1 MYLIDTYDVIVVGA
15 GHAGCEAALA
25 AARMGCRT
33 LLTTISL
40 DNVAMMPCNPAVG
53 GPGKSH
59 LVKEIDALG
68 GEMGIAADA
77 TAVQM
82 RMLNRGKG
90 PAVYALRAQSD
101 KGAYHR
107 YMKNVVE
114 NTENLDLKQVQVMD
128 IIVEDG
134 KCVGI
139 TTELDEE
146 YRAKAVILCTG
157 TYLDSMIIIGDTM
170 YSGGP
175 NGMRPSV
182 GLSANLKKHGLE
194 ILRFKTGTPSRVD
207 RRSLHMDK
215 MELEEGDPE
224 NHAFSFMSERKDRNK
239 RNCWLTYTN
248 EKTHEIIRENIMR
261 APKYAG
267 KIHGIGARYCPSI
280 EDKVVRFADKDRH
293 QLFVEPEGLDTT
305 EMYVQGMST
314 SMPIDVQYAF
324 LRTIPG
330 FEDVKMMRPAYAIE
344 YDLLDPL
351 QLYPTLEV
359 IKLPG
364 LYSAGQSNG
373 TSGYEEAAAQ
383 GLVAGINAALKI
395 QGKDPFI
402 LARHEAYIGSLVDDL
417 VTKGADEPY
426 RMMTSRSEYRLILR
440 QDNADLR
447 LTEKGHSIGLVGEER
462 YARFLERKKKY
473 EEAMDYIR
481 TQRFTPKEEINRA
494 LESMGTAPLTTGTG
508 ADQIL
513 KRPEMTYRKMMEILG
528 CPSFDEEAVEEM
540 EITVKYEG
548 YIARQEAAVRK
559 AARMENE
566 KLPLD
571 MDYLSLDGIST
582 EARQKMDKIRP
593 LSLGAG
599 GENPRC
605 FPSGYIG
612 ADGVCEAAQRKERRG
627 IKKVKN
633 KNGRPCFGNEEYDF
647 PGGYYFCLNRFF
659 QRMGT
664 MLYLKLETVSAC
676 RRKFLHH
683 CLKYMN

>member
-114 NTENLDLKQVQVMD
+114 NTDNLDLKQVQVMD

-513 KRPEMTYRKMMEILG
+513 KRPEMTYRKMMEMLG
-528 CPSFDEEAVEEM
+528 CPAFDEEAVEEM

-593 LSLGAG
+593 LSLGQAARIPG
-599 GENPRC
+599 VSP
-605 FPSGYIG
+605 
-612 ADGVCEAAQRKERRG
+612 ADISVLMVYVKQRKG
-627 IKKVKN
+627 KK
-633 KNGRPCFGNEEYDF
+633 
-647 PGGYYFCLNRFF
+647 
-659 QRMGT
+659 
-664 MLYLKLETVSAC
+664 SAE
-676 RRKFLHH
+676 
-683 CLKYMN
+683 

>member
-462 YARFLERKKKY
+462 YARFLDRKKKY

-513 KRPEMTYRKMMEILG
+513 KRPEMTYRKMMEMLG
-528 CPSFDEEAVEEM
+528 CPAFDEEAVEEM

-566 KLPLD
+566 KLPPD

-582 EARQKMDKIRP
+582 EAKQKMDKIRP
-593 LSLGAG
+593 LSLGQAARIPG
-599 GENPRC
+599 VSP
-605 FPSGYIG
+605 
-612 ADGVCEAAQRKERRG
+612 ADISVLMVYVKQRKG
-627 IKKVKN
+627 KK
-633 KNGRPCFGNEEYDF
+633 GAE
-647 PGGYYFCLNRFF
+647 
-659 QRMGT
+659 
-664 MLYLKLETVSAC
+664 
-676 RRKFLHH
+676 
-683 CLKYMN
+683 

>member
-40 DNVAMMPCNPAVG
+40 DNVAMMPCNPAIG

-157 TYLDSMIIIGDTM
+157 TYMDSMIIIGDTM

-473 EEAMDYIR
+473 KEAMDYIR

-513 KRPEMTYRKMMEILG
+513 KRPEMTYRKMMETLG

-566 KLPLD
+566 KLPPD

-593 LSLGAG
+593 LSLGQAARIPG
-599 GENPRC
+599 VSP
-605 FPSGYIG
+605 
-612 ADGVCEAAQRKERRG
+612 ADISVLMVYVKQRKG
-627 IKKVKN
+627 KK
-633 KNGRPCFGNEEYDF
+633 GAE
-647 PGGYYFCLNRFF
+647 
-659 QRMGT
+659 
-664 MLYLKLETVSAC
+664 
-676 RRKFLHH
+676 
-683 CLKYMN
+683 

>member
-114 NTENLDLKQVQVMD
+114 NTDNLDLKQVQVMD

-134 KCVGI
+134 KCVGM

-402 LARHEAYIGSLVDDL
+402 PARHEAYIGSLVDDL

-513 KRPEMTYRKMMEILG
+513 KRPEMTYRKMMEALG

-566 KLPLD
+566 KLPPD

-593 LSLGAG
+593 LSLGQAARIPG
-599 GENPRC
+599 VSP
-605 FPSGYIG
+605 
-612 ADGVCEAAQRKERRG
+612 ADISVLMVYVKQRKG
-627 IKKVKN
+627 KK
-633 KNGRPCFGNEEYDF
+633 GAE
-647 PGGYYFCLNRFF
+647 
-659 QRMGT
+659 
-664 MLYLKLETVSAC
+664 
-676 RRKFLHH
+676 
-683 CLKYMN
+683 

>member
-40 DNVAMMPCNPAVG
+40 DNVAMMPCNPAIG

-114 NTENLDLKQVQVMD
+114 NTDNLDLKQVQVMD

-139 TTELDEE
+139 NTELDEE

-215 MELEEGDPE
+215 MELEEGYPE
-224 NHAFSFMSERKDRNK
+224 NLAFSFMSERKDRNK

-417 VTKGADEPY
+417 VIKGADEPY

-513 KRPEMTYRKMMEILG
+513 KRPEMTYRKMMEMLG
-528 CPSFDEEAVEEM
+528 CPAFDEEAVEEM

-582 EARQKMDKIRP
+582 EAKQKMDKIRP
-593 LSLGAG
+593 LSLGQAARIPG
-599 GENPRC
+599 VSP
-605 FPSGYIG
+605 
-612 ADGVCEAAQRKERRG
+612 ADISVLMVYVKQRKG
-627 IKKVKN
+627 KK
-633 KNGRPCFGNEEYDF
+633 GAE
-647 PGGYYFCLNRFF
+647 
-659 QRMGT
+659 
-664 MLYLKLETVSAC
+664 
-676 RRKFLHH
+676 
-683 CLKYMN
+683 

>member
-1 MYLIDTYDVIVVGA
+1 MYLIDTYDVIVIGA

-593 LSLGAG
+593 LSLGQAARIPG
-599 GENPRC
+599 VSP
-605 FPSGYIG
+605 
-612 ADGVCEAAQRKERRG
+612 ADISVLMVYVKQRKG
-627 IKKVKN
+627 KK
-633 KNGRPCFGNEEYDF
+633 GAE
-647 PGGYYFCLNRFF
+647 
-659 QRMGT
+659 
-664 MLYLKLETVSAC
+664 
-676 RRKFLHH
+676 
-683 CLKYMN
+683 

>member
-1 MYLIDTYDVIVVGA
+1 MYLIDTYDVIVIGA

-114 NTENLDLKQVQVMD
+114 NTDNLDLKQVQVMD

-207 RRSLHMDK
+207 RRSLHLDK

-417 VTKGADEPY
+417 VIKGADEPY

-513 KRPEMTYRKMMEILG
+513 KRPEMTYRKMMEALG

-593 LSLGAG
+593 LSLGQAARIPG
-599 GENPRC
+599 VSP
-605 FPSGYIG
+605 
-612 ADGVCEAAQRKERRG
+612 ADISVLMVYVKQRKG
-627 IKKVKN
+627 KK
-633 KNGRPCFGNEEYDF
+633 GAE
-647 PGGYYFCLNRFF
+647 
-659 QRMGT
+659 
-664 MLYLKLETVSAC
+664 
-676 RRKFLHH
+676 
-683 CLKYMN
+683 

>member
-571 MDYLSLDGIST
+571 MDYLSLYGIST

-593 LSLGAG
+593 LSLGQAARIPG
-599 GENPRC
+599 VSP
-605 FPSGYIG
+605 
-612 ADGVCEAAQRKERRG
+612 ADISVLMVYVKQRKG
-627 IKKVKN
+627 KK
-633 KNGRPCFGNEEYDF
+633 GAE
-647 PGGYYFCLNRFF
+647 
-659 QRMGT
+659 
-664 MLYLKLETVSAC
+664 
-676 RRKFLHH
+676 
-683 CLKYMN
+683 

>member
-1 MYLIDTYDVIVVGA
+1 MYFIDTYDVIVIGA

-114 NTENLDLKQVQVMD
+114 NTNNLDLKQVQVMD

-139 TTELDEE
+139 NTELDEE

-481 TQRFTPKEEINRA
+481 IQRFTPKEEINQA

-513 KRPEMTYRKMMEILG
+513 KRPEMTYRKMMEMLG
-528 CPSFDEEAVEEM
+528 CPAFDEEAVEEM

-582 EARQKMDKIRP
+582 EAKQKMDKIRP
-593 LSLGAG
+593 LSLGQAARIPG
-599 GENPRC
+599 VSP
-605 FPSGYIG
+605 
-612 ADGVCEAAQRKERRG
+612 ADISVLMVYVKQRKG
-627 IKKVKN
+627 KK
-633 KNGRPCFGNEEYDF
+633 GAE
-647 PGGYYFCLNRFF
+647 
-659 QRMGT
+659 
-664 MLYLKLETVSAC
+664 
-676 RRKFLHH
+676 
-683 CLKYMN
+683 

>member
-139 TTELDEE
+139 ATELDEE

-513 KRPEMTYRKMMEILG
+513 KRPEMTYRKMMEMLG
-528 CPSFDEEAVEEM
+528 CPAFDEEAVEEM

-593 LSLGAG
+593 LSLGQAARIPG
-599 GENPRC
+599 VSP
-605 FPSGYIG
+605 
-612 ADGVCEAAQRKERRG
+612 ADISVLMVYVKQRKG
-627 IKKVKN
+627 KK
-633 KNGRPCFGNEEYDF
+633 GAE
-647 PGGYYFCLNRFF
+647 
-659 QRMGT
+659 
-664 MLYLKLETVSAC
+664 
-676 RRKFLHH
+676 
-683 CLKYMN
+683 

>member
-440 QDNADLR
+440 QDNTDLR

-513 KRPEMTYRKMMEILG
+513 KRPEMTYRKMMETLG

-593 LSLGAG
+593 LSLGQAARIPG
-599 GENPRC
+599 VSP
-605 FPSGYIG
+605 
-612 ADGVCEAAQRKERRG
+612 ADISVLMVYVKQRKG
-627 IKKVKN
+627 KK
-633 KNGRPCFGNEEYDF
+633 
-647 PGGYYFCLNRFF
+647 
-659 QRMGT
+659 
-664 MLYLKLETVSAC
+664 SAE
-676 RRKFLHH
+676 
-683 CLKYMN
+683 

>member
-1 MYLIDTYDVIVVGA
+1 MYFIDTYDVIVIGA

-114 NTENLDLKQVQVMD
+114 NTNNLDLKQVQVMD

-139 TTELDEE
+139 NTELDEE

-481 TQRFTPKEEINRA
+481 TQRFTPKEEINQA

-513 KRPEMTYRKMMEILG
+513 KRPEMTYRKMMEMLG
-528 CPSFDEEAVEEM
+528 CPAFDEEAVEEM

-559 AARMENE
+559 AARMETKNF
-566 KLPLD
+566 PLIWTTCPLTVFPQKQNRKWIKSG
-571 MDYLSLDGIST
+571 LSLWG
-582 EARQKMDKIRP
+582 RQREFQVFLRRIY
-593 LSLGAG
+593 
-599 GENPRC
+599 RC
-605 FPSGYIG
+605 
-612 ADGVCEAAQRKERRG
+612 
-627 IKKVKN
+627 
-633 KNGRPCFGNEEYDF
+633 
-647 PGGYYFCLNRFF
+647 
-659 QRMGT
+659 
-664 MLYLKLETVSAC
+664 
-676 RRKFLHH
+676 
-683 CLKYMN
+683 

>member
-114 NTENLDLKQVQVMD
+114 NTDNLALKQVQVMD

-139 TTELDEE
+139 NTELDEE

-395 QGKDPFI
+395 QGGEPFI
-402 LARHEAYIGSLVDDL
+402 LGRHEAYIGSLVDDL

-481 TQRFTPKEEINRA
+481 TQRFTPKEEINQA

-513 KRPEMTYRKMMEILG
+513 KRPEMTYRKMMETLG
-528 CPSFDEEAVEEM
+528 CPAFDEEAVEEM

-566 KLPLD
+566 KLPPD

-593 LSLGAG
+593 LSLGQAARIPG
-599 GENPRC
+599 VSP
-605 FPSGYIG
+605 
-612 ADGVCEAAQRKERRG
+612 ADISVLMVYVKQRKG
-627 IKKVKN
+627 KK
-633 KNGRPCFGNEEYDF
+633 GAE
-647 PGGYYFCLNRFF
+647 
-659 QRMGT
+659 
-664 MLYLKLETVSAC
+664 
-676 RRKFLHH
+676 
-683 CLKYMN
+683 

>member
-40 DNVAMMPCNPAVG
+40 DNVAMMPCNPAIG

-114 NTENLDLKQVQVMD
+114 NTDNLDLKQVQVMD

-134 KCVGI
+134 KCVGM

-513 KRPEMTYRKMMEILG
+513 KRPEMTYRKMMEMLG
-528 CPSFDEEAVEEM
+528 CPAFDEEAVEEM

-593 LSLGAG
+593 LSLGQAARIPG
-599 GENPRC
+599 VSP
-605 FPSGYIG
+605 
-612 ADGVCEAAQRKERRG
+612 ADISVLMVYVKQRKG
-627 IKKVKN
+627 KK
-633 KNGRPCFGNEEYDF
+633 GEE
-647 PGGYYFCLNRFF
+647 
-659 QRMGT
+659 
-664 MLYLKLETVSAC
+664 
-676 RRKFLHH
+676 
-683 CLKYMN
+683 

>member
-128 IIVEDG
+128 IIVEAG
-134 KCVGI
+134 KCVGM

-481 TQRFTPKEEINRA
+481 TQRFTPKEEINQA

-513 KRPEMTYRKMMEILG
+513 KRPEMTYRKMMEALG
-528 CPSFDEEAVEEM
+528 CPAFDEEAVEEM

-593 LSLGAG
+593 FSLGQAARIPG
-599 GENPRC
+599 VSP
-605 FPSGYIG
+605 
-612 ADGVCEAAQRKERRG
+612 ADISVLMVHVKQRKG
-627 IKKVKN
+627 KK
-633 KNGRPCFGNEEYDF
+633 GAE
-647 PGGYYFCLNRFF
+647 
-659 QRMGT
+659 
-664 MLYLKLETVSAC
+664 
-676 RRKFLHH
+676 
-683 CLKYMN
+683 

>member
-128 IIVEDG
+128 IIVEAG
-134 KCVGI
+134 KCVGM

-157 TYLDSMIIIGDTM
+157 TYLDSIIIIGDTM

-513 KRPEMTYRKMMEILG
+513 KRPEMTYRKMMETLG

-540 EITVKYEG
+540 EITVMYEG

-593 LSLGAG
+593 LSLGQAARIPG
-599 GENPRC
+599 VSP
-605 FPSGYIG
+605 
-612 ADGVCEAAQRKERRG
+612 ADISVLMVHVKQRKG
-627 IKKVKN
+627 KK
-633 KNGRPCFGNEEYDF
+633 GAE
-647 PGGYYFCLNRFF
+647 
-659 QRMGT
+659 
-664 MLYLKLETVSAC
+664 
-676 RRKFLHH
+676 
-683 CLKYMN
+683 

>member
-40 DNVAMMPCNPAVG
+40 DNVAMMPCNPAIG

-207 RRSLHMDK
+207 RRSLHLEG

-248 EKTHEIIRENIMR
+248 EKTHDIIRENIMR

-481 TQRFTPKEEINRA
+481 TQRFTPKEEINQA

-513 KRPEMTYRKMMEILG
+513 KRPEMTYWKMMEMLG
-528 CPSFDEEAVEEM
+528 CPAFDEEAVEEM

-582 EARQKMDKIRP
+582 EAKQKMDKIRP
-593 LSLGAG
+593 LSLGQAARIPG
-599 GENPRC
+599 VSP
-605 FPSGYIG
+605 
-612 ADGVCEAAQRKERRG
+612 ADISVLMVYVKQRKG
-627 IKKVKN
+627 KK
-633 KNGRPCFGNEEYDF
+633 GAE
-647 PGGYYFCLNRFF
+647 
-659 QRMGT
+659 
-664 MLYLKLETVSAC
+664 
-676 RRKFLHH
+676 
-683 CLKYMN
+683 

>member
-40 DNVAMMPCNPAVG
+40 DNVAMMPCNPAIG

-114 NTENLDLKQVQVMD
+114 NTDNLDLKQVQVMD

-157 TYLDSMIIIGDTM
+157 TYLESMIIIGDTM

-175 NGMRPSV
+175 NGMRSSV

-207 RRSLHMDK
+207 RRSLHLEG

-383 GLVAGINAALKI
+383 GLVAGINAALKM
-395 QGKDPFI
+395 QGGEPFI
-402 LARHEAYIGSLVDDL
+402 LGRHEAYIGSLVDDL

-481 TQRFTPKEEINRA
+481 TQRFTPKEEINQA

-513 KRPEMTYRKMMEILG
+513 KRPEMTYRKMMEMLG
-528 CPSFDEEAVEEM
+528 CPAFDEEAVEEM

-566 KLPLD
+566 KLPPD

-593 LSLGAG
+593 LSLGQAARIPG
-599 GENPRC
+599 VSP
-605 FPSGYIG
+605 
-612 ADGVCEAAQRKERRG
+612 ADISVLMVYVKQRKG
-627 IKKVKN
+627 KK
-633 KNGRPCFGNEEYDF
+633 GAE
-647 PGGYYFCLNRFF
+647 
-659 QRMGT
+659 
-664 MLYLKLETVSAC
+664 
-676 RRKFLHH
+676 
-683 CLKYMN
+683 

>member
-40 DNVAMMPCNPAVG
+40 DNVAMMPCNPAIG

-207 RRSLHMDK
+207 RWSLHMDK

-473 EEAMDYIR
+473 KEAMDYIR
-481 TQRFTPKEEINRA
+481 TQRFTPKEEINQA

-513 KRPEMTYRKMMEILG
+513 KRPEMTYRKMMEMLG
-528 CPSFDEEAVEEM
+528 CPAFDEEAVEEM

-566 KLPLD
+566 KLPPD

-593 LSLGAG
+593 LSLGQAARIPG
-599 GENPRC
+599 VSP
-605 FPSGYIG
+605 
-612 ADGVCEAAQRKERRG
+612 ADISVLMVYVKQRKG
-627 IKKVKN
+627 KK
-633 KNGRPCFGNEEYDF
+633 GAE
-647 PGGYYFCLNRFF
+647 
-659 QRMGT
+659 
-664 MLYLKLETVSAC
+664 
-676 RRKFLHH
+676 
-683 CLKYMN
+683 

>member
-40 DNVAMMPCNPAVG
+40 DNVAMMPCNPAIG

-114 NTENLDLKQVQVMD
+114 NTDNLDLKQVQVMD

-139 TTELDEE
+139 NTELDEE

-481 TQRFTPKEEINRA
+481 TQRFTPKEEINQA

-513 KRPEMTYRKMMEILG
+513 KRPEMTYRKMMEMLG
-528 CPSFDEEAVEEM
+528 CPAFDEEAVEEM

-582 EARQKMDKIRP
+582 EAKQKMDKIRP
-593 LSLGAG
+593 LSLGQAARIPG
-599 GENPRC
+599 VSP
-605 FPSGYIG
+605 
-612 ADGVCEAAQRKERRG
+612 ADISVLMVYVKQRKG
-627 IKKVKN
+627 KK
-633 KNGRPCFGNEEYDF
+633 GAE
-647 PGGYYFCLNRFF
+647 
-659 QRMGT
+659 
-664 MLYLKLETVSAC
+664 
-676 RRKFLHH
+676 
-683 CLKYMN
+683 

>member
-40 DNVAMMPCNPAVG
+40 DNVAMMPCNPAIG

-114 NTENLDLKQVQVMD
+114 NTDNLDLKQVQVMD

-139 TTELDEE
+139 NTELDEE

-383 GLVAGINAALKI
+383 GLVAGINAALKM
-395 QGKDPFI
+395 QGGEPFI
-402 LARHEAYIGSLVDDL
+402 LGRHEAYIGSLVDDL

-481 TQRFTPKEEINRA
+481 TQRFTPKEEINQA

-513 KRPEMTYRKMMEILG
+513 KRPEMTYRKMMETLG
-528 CPSFDEEAVEEM
+528 CPAFDEEAVEEM

-582 EARQKMDKIRP
+582 EAKQKMDKIRP
-593 LSLGAG
+593 LSLGQAARIPG
-599 GENPRC
+599 VSP
-605 FPSGYIG
+605 
-612 ADGVCEAAQRKERRG
+612 ADISVLMVYVKQRKG
-627 IKKVKN
+627 KK
-633 KNGRPCFGNEEYDF
+633 GAE
-647 PGGYYFCLNRFF
+647 
-659 QRMGT
+659 
-664 MLYLKLETVSAC
+664 
-676 RRKFLHH
+676 
-683 CLKYMN
+683 

>member
-114 NTENLDLKQVQVMD
+114 NTDNLDLKQVQVMD

-139 TTELDEE
+139 ATELDEE

-157 TYLDSMIIIGDTM
+157 TYLESMIIIGDTM

-395 QGKDPFI
+395 QGGEPFI
-402 LARHEAYIGSLVDDL
+402 LGRHEAYIGSLVDDL

-481 TQRFTPKEEINRA
+481 TQRFTPKEEINQA

-513 KRPEMTYRKMMEILG
+513 KRPEMTYRKMMETLG
-528 CPSFDEEAVEEM
+528 CPAFDEEAVEEM

-566 KLPLD
+566 KLPPD

-593 LSLGAG
+593 LSLGQAARIPG
-599 GENPRC
+599 VSP
-605 FPSGYIG
+605 
-612 ADGVCEAAQRKERRG
+612 ADISVLMVYVKQRKG
-627 IKKVKN
+627 KK
-633 KNGRPCFGNEEYDF
+633 GAE
-647 PGGYYFCLNRFF
+647 
-659 QRMGT
+659 
-664 MLYLKLETVSAC
+664 
-676 RRKFLHH
+676 
-683 CLKYMN
+683 

>member
-248 EKTHEIIRENIMR
+248 EKTHDIIRENITR

-481 TQRFTPKEEINRA
+481 TQRFTPKEEINQA

-513 KRPEMTYRKMMEILG
+513 KRPEMTYRKMMEMLG
-528 CPSFDEEAVEEM
+528 CPAFDEEAVEEM

-582 EARQKMDKIRP
+582 EAKQKMDKIRP
-593 LSLGAG
+593 LSLGQAARIPG
-599 GENPRC
+599 VSP
-605 FPSGYIG
+605 
-612 ADGVCEAAQRKERRG
+612 ADISVLMVYVKQRKG
-627 IKKVKN
+627 KK
-633 KNGRPCFGNEEYDF
+633 GAE
-647 PGGYYFCLNRFF
+647 
-659 QRMGT
+659 
-664 MLYLKLETVSAC
+664 
-676 RRKFLHH
+676 
-683 CLKYMN
+683 

>member
-114 NTENLDLKQVQVMD
+114 NTDNLDLKQVQVMD

-139 TTELDEE
+139 ATELDEE

-157 TYLDSMIIIGDTM
+157 TYLESMIIIGDTM

-248 EKTHEIIRENIMR
+248 EKTHDIIRENIMR

-395 QGKDPFI
+395 QGGEPFI
-402 LARHEAYIGSLVDDL
+402 LGRHEAYIGSLVDDL

-481 TQRFTPKEEINRA
+481 TQRFTPKEEINQA

-513 KRPEMTYRKMMEILG
+513 KRPEMTYRKMMETLG
-528 CPSFDEEAVEEM
+528 CPAFDEEAVGEM

-566 KLPLD
+566 KLPPD

-593 LSLGAG
+593 LSLGQAARIPG
-599 GENPRC
+599 VSP
-605 FPSGYIG
+605 
-612 ADGVCEAAQRKERRG
+612 ADISVLMVYVKQRKG
-627 IKKVKN
+627 KK
-633 KNGRPCFGNEEYDF
+633 GAE
-647 PGGYYFCLNRFF
+647 
-659 QRMGT
+659 
-664 MLYLKLETVSAC
+664 
-676 RRKFLHH
+676 
-683 CLKYMN
+683 

>member
-330 FEDVKMMRPAYAIE
+330 FEDVKMMRPAHAIE

-593 LSLGAG
+593 LSLGQAARIPG
-599 GENPRC
+599 VSP
-605 FPSGYIG
+605 
-612 ADGVCEAAQRKERRG
+612 ADISVLMVYVKQRKG
-627 IKKVKN
+627 KK
-633 KNGRPCFGNEEYDF
+633 GAE
-647 PGGYYFCLNRFF
+647 
-659 QRMGT
+659 
-664 MLYLKLETVSAC
+664 
-676 RRKFLHH
+676 
-683 CLKYMN
+683 